1 MTTPLVISE
10 GPATGP
16 IVIFAHGAGAGPESA
31 FMREVASGLVEQD
44 IAVVRFEFPYWAQIR
59 TTGKRRPPNRQ
70 PQLQQALLEITAQY
84 QHRPIWLMG
93 KSMGA
98 RVAFSCADQL
108 NAVGTIG
115 LGFPFHPQGKP
126 EKNRTD
132 ELHNHRDGN
141 LIVQGTHD
149 SMGKQAWVEQ
159 QALPANLHIK
169 WLATGN
175 HDLVPHKSSGLDAHA
190 SWQRVV
196 LYVSQFI
203 KDQEWRL
210 SLLQ

>member
-1 MTTPLVISE
+1 MTTPLIIAE

-16 IVIFAHGAGAGPESA
+16 IVIFAHGAGAGPESE
-31 FMREVASGLVEQD
+31 FMREIAQGLVRQG
-44 IAVVRFEFPYWAQIR
+44 IAIVRFEFPYWAQIR
-59 TTGKRRPPNRQ
+59 ATGKRRPPNPQ
-70 PQLQQALLEITAQY
+70 AQLQDALIEIAARY
-84 QHRPIWLMG
+84 QHRPLWLMG

-98 RVAFSCADQL
+98 RVAFLCADQL
-108 NAVGTIG
+108 NALGTIG

-126 EKNRTD
+126 EKNRTT
-132 ELHNHRDGN
+132 ELHNQRACN
-141 LIVQGTHD
+141 LVVQGTHD
-149 SMGKQAWVEQ
+149 GMGNQAWVEQ
-159 QALPANLHIK
+159 QALPENLHIN

-175 HDLVPHKSSGLDAHA
+175 HDLVPHKSSGLDARA

-203 KDQEWRL
+203 KDEEWRL